1 MSTDTKSVLALL
13 QAYQAAV
20 HAKDVDAFAA
30 LYDADVHVFD
40 MWGAWSCEGIAAW
53 RAMAADWFGSLGTDS
68 VVVSVDAARVQVAQD
83 LASVQAFLTFT
94 GVSADG
100 ETLRAMDNRLTWVLQ
115 RRGEAWKIVHE
126 HTSAPADFTTAKLT
140 LRREPR

>member
-1 MSTDTKSVLALL
+1 MSADTKSVLSLL
-13 QAYQAAV
+13 EAYQAAV
-20 HAKDVDAFAA
+20 RAKNVDAFAA
-30 LYDADVHVFD
+30 LYDTDVRVFD

-68 VVVSVDAARVQVAQD
+68 VVVGVDDARVQVAHD

-94 GVSADG
+94 GVSARG

-115 RRGEAWKIVHE
+115 RREAEWKIVHE
-126 HTSAPADFTTAKLT
+126 HTSAPADFATSKLM
-140 LRREPR
+140 LQRESR

>member
-1 MSTDTKSVLALL
+1 MSADIESVLALL
-13 QAYQAAV
+13 KAYRAAV

-30 LYDADVHVFD
+30 LYDADVRTFD
-40 MWGAWSCEGIAAW
+40 MWGAWSCEGLAAW

-68 VVVSVDAARVQVAQD
+68 VVVAVDDARAQVAQD

-94 GVSADG
+94 GVSAHG

-115 RRGEAWKIVHE
+115 RRGTAWKVVHE
-126 HTSAPADFTTAKLT
+126 HTSAPADFATSKLM
-140 LRREPR
+140 LQRESR